1 MQTCNAKTR
10 NGTPCKSKAMAN
22 GRCRMHGGASLS
34 GAEHPNYRHG
44 RYSTYLPASIE
55 EKMQAVSESDPLD
68 LLPELHV
75 QRALFAQ
82 HINSFEGKT
91 ITAFD
96 IGFLMSWS
104 AEIGRMV
111 ERIVKMRNDTALTA
125 AEVALIAARI
135 PDVVTRYIHDPIQQQ
150 QFVADLFSA
159 VGASATANTSQPRIS
174 ANN

>member
-1 MQTCNAKTR
+1 
-10 NGTPCKSKAMAN
+10 MAN

-34 GAEHPNYRHG
+34 GAEHPNYKHG
-44 RYSTYLPASIE
+44 RYSLYVSASIE
-55 EKMQAVSESDPLD
+55 EKMQTVAETDPLD
-68 LLPELHV
+68 LLPELNV

-82 HINSFEGKT
+82 HLNAFQDKT
-91 ITAFD
+91 LTAFD

-111 ERIVKMRNDTALTA
+111 ERIVKMRNETALTA

-135 PDVVTRYIHDPIQQQ
+135 PDVVTRYIHDPIKQQ

-159 VGASATANTSQPRIS
+159 VGTTPTADTRQARIS
-174 ANN
+174 AGGE